1 MGRPKGS
8 KNKPKVQDGTP
19 ISNKTVNTAASTS
32 TPKSKAAPK
41 TTKVSTAKTTKSTN
55 STSTKKLDKVDKL
68 LLNKSATVPTI
79 DTPKGKKTVAEM
91 STTLTKH
98 ERVLEMA
105 KTTKA
110 MIEALQLTDL
120 SKTESRTF
128 QTYSRETLRTYM
140 K

>member
-32 TPKSKAAPK
+32 RSKAAPK
-41 TTKVSTAKTTKSTN
+41 TTKTVNTKSATTK
-55 STSTKKLDKVDKL
+55 TSTKKLDKVDKL

-105 KTTKA
+105 KTTNH
-110 MIEALQLTDL
+110 
-120 SKTESRTF
+120 SRIV
-128 QTYSRETLRTYM
+128 
-140 K
+140 

>member
-32 TPKSKAAPK
+32 TSKSKVAPK
-41 TTKVSTAKTTKSTN
+41 ITKTVNTKSTITRN
-55 STSTKKLDKVDKL
+55 QTKKLDKVDKL

-105 KTTKA
+105 KPQR
-110 MIEALQLTDL
+110 L
-120 SKTESRTF
+120 
-128 QTYSRETLRTYM
+128 
-140 K
+140 